1 MSEVRKII
9 EEALGQVSLKRKVQE
24 ALGTTLTR
32 INPVPHPNSFFDPEP
47 PLPDVV
53 EELAGVTDPY
63 VRQRNKTMKA
73 VHKAWIEVQKVED
86 RAREQFIR
94 NHGFGSQLPEILDRY
109 KDYEEMDAIQMALP
123 FYADDAEP
131 VE

>member
-32 INPVPHPNSFFDPEP
+32 INRVLHPNSFFDPEP
-47 PLPDVV
+47 ALPDAV
-53 EELAGVTDPY
+53 EELAAIADPEIKE
-63 VRQRNKTMKA
+63 RNDYKKLA
-73 VHKAWIEVQKVED
+73 HEIWQEEQEVEN